1 MSDLQS
7 NDTNN
12 RDFNENISSDSIN
25 PTGESEQ
32 SVADDVA
39 QPELLQNC
47 HANQN
52 KFLDD
57 IASNQNKFRDDIAS
71 KKAELDRELASAC
84 ADEKTLSAFIV
95 KAHEAVVQSSV
106 TGLLSAI
113 AAGEAANK
121 LKAIL
126 VHGEWSAQ
134 LSKICLEC
142 GCGMS
147 TMGKYM
153 LLAQTPDAQDYAQ
166 LGISQVYQL
175 CLIRNF
181 VCRSAKIKMSLA
193 EVLSRY
199 GNLISFKSGITI
211 TRFKK
216 NWAALTAHGSE
227 LDKPDSENAQVAKIS
242 NEEGIAIITEGDS
255 QANPAEKMSRQGI
268 GGCKP
273 QFDTFKR
280 KINELSK
287 WLKNAK
293 DKYSK
298 PSPEE
303 VKSAIN
309 DLENLIESLK
319 ADSDEAA

>member
-7 NDTNN
+7 NDTSI

-52 KFLDD
+52 KF
-57 IASNQNKFRDDIAS
+57 RDDIAS
-71 KKAELDRELASAC
+71 KKAELNEALTNAGD
-84 ADEKTLSAFIV
+84 DKEKLGAFIV
-95 KAHEAVVQSSV
+95 KAHEAVIQSSIS
-106 TGLLSAI
+106 GLLSAI
-113 AAGEAANK
+113 AAGKAANK

-126 VHGEWSAQ
+126 AHGTWTAQ
-134 LSKICLEC
+134 LSKICSEC

-153 LLAQTPDAQDYAQ
+153 LLAQIPDAQDYAH
-166 LGISQVYQL
+166 LGISQTYQL

-181 VCRSAKIKMSLA
+181 VCRSAKIEINLA

-199 GNLISFKSGITI
+199 GNLISLKSGITI

-227 LDKPDSENAQVAKIS
+227 LANADCENGKGSGVSEVDASQN
-242 NEEGIAIITEGDS
+242 ITEGDS
-255 QANPAEKMSRQGI
+255 QANPAEKKDRQRI

-273 QFDTFKR
+273 QFNTFKR
-280 KINELSK
+280 KINELSE

-303 VKSAIN
+303 VKRAIN

>member
-7 NDTNN
+7 NDTSI

-32 SVADDVA
+32 SVADDAA

-47 HANQN
+47 YDNQN
-52 KFLDD
+52 KIL
-57 IASNQNKFRDDIAS
+57 DDIAS
-71 KKAELDRELASAC
+71 KKAELDRELAAC

-121 LKAIL
+121 LKVKL
-126 VHGEWSAQ
+126 EHGEWSDQ
-134 LSKICLEC
+134 LSTICSEC

-153 LLAQTPDAQDYAQ
+153 LLAQIPDAQDYAH
-166 LGISQVYQL
+166 LGISQTYQL

-181 VCRSAKIKMSLA
+181 VCRSAKIEMSLA

-199 GNLISFKSGITI
+199 GNLISLKSGITI

-227 LDKPDSENAQVAKIS
+227 LANADCENGKGSGGAEVDASQ
-242 NEEGIAIITEGDS
+242 NITEGDS
-255 QANPAEKMSRQGI
+255 QANPVEKKDRQRI

-273 QFDTFKR
+273 QFNTFKR